1 MEKETWKQKLKEQA
15 GKSNTILKEEQ
26 LERFYNYMEI
36 LKMWNEKM
44 NLTAIT
50 EDYEILQKHFIDSL
64 TITPYIENN
73 ASIIDVG
80 TGAGFPGIP
89 VKIAKENVSIT
100 LIDSLA
106 KRINF
111 LNEVV
116 KTLELSNITTHHV
129 RAEEAGKNKKLR
141 E

>member
-15 GKSNTILKEEQ
+15 GNSNTILKEEQ
-26 LERFYNYMEI
+26 LEMFYNYMEI
-36 LKMWNEKM
+36 LKKWNEKM

-64 TITPYIENN
+64 TITPYLENN

-89 VKIAKENVSIT
+89 VKIAKC
-100 LIDSLA
+100 IDY
-106 KRINF
+106 INR
-111 LNEVV
+111 L
-116 KTLELSNITTHHV
+116 LSK
-129 RAEEAGKNKKLR
+129 KN
-141 E
+141 